1 MPSSTT
7 TELMQEAIALQRRGA
22 IAEAAARYEGVL
34 RVDPNNPDAYYY
46 LGMMSCQTGRFDAGV
61 ELARKALASDARH
74 VNAHILLGRALGAL
88 GHHEEAIEALQ
99 QAVALGPNVA
109 GCHSHLADA
118 LSDLGR
124 KAEAVHSYDQ
134 ALALMPD
141 CVEDWFN
148 RGLALD
154 AIDRREEAL
163 ESFDRAI
170 AAKPDVAQVHLAR
183 ANVLWRLRRS
193 GEVLESVNRALA
205 LDPESAE
212 AWHSRGNIHHDLR
225 QYDYALADYD
235 KALALKPEL
244 AEAWL
249 GRGNALREC
258 ERYEKALTA
267 YEEALARKPG
277 LAQAWLGRGNV
288 FFKLRRHEEASHAYN
303 KALELKSDLA
313 EAWLGHGAIFSNLR
327 QHEKAL
333 AAYDR
338 ALALK
343 PNFAAAWFSRAT
355 TAVHLEQYGQAFLG
369 YHNALTFDPNLDY
382 AEGLRLV
389 TKLYLCDWTELAT
402 EIAQV
407 LARVKEGE
415 AVSVPSAVVALPSSA
430 ADQLRCAER
439 YVKGLPTYPPIWVG
453 ESYSHDRIR
462 VAYLS
467 ADFRHHP
474 TAYLTAGLFEDHD
487 RSRFEIT
494 GISIGPSEHSDLRRR
509 LEAAFEHFIDA
520 KDKTEADIANLIR
533 DCEIDIA
540 VDLMGHVRNSQLGI
554 LVRRP
559 APIQV
564 NFLGYP
570 GTTGADCMDYIIADP
585 TIIPKDHFPY
595 YSERVVWLPDTYQA
609 NDRKR
614 RISERRPTRN
624 ECGLPEAA
632 FVFCCFNNAY
642 KIMPEIFAIWLNL
655 LAATEDSVLW
665 LIKTNATAEA
675 NLRREIERRGIASE
689 RLIFAPTMPLPDH
702 LARMA
707 LADLYLDTLP
717 YNAHTGASDALWAGL
732 PVLTCLGETFAG
744 RVAASLLRA
753 VGLPELITT
762 TLDEYEALA
771 LKFSSH
777 PTLRASIKAKLAGN
791 RDIHPLFDTAR
802 FTRHIEAA
810 YTTMWQR
817 QQRGEPPA
825 AFAVER
831 MQADRIDRE
840 AVSGEPER

>member
-7 TELMQEAIALQRRGA
+7 MELMQEAIALQRRGA
-22 IAEAAARYEGVL
+22 IAEAAARYEEVL

-46 LGMMSCQTGRFDAGV
+46 LGMMSCQAGRFDEGV

-74 VNAHILLGRALGAL
+74 VNAHTLLGRALGAL
-88 GHHEEAIEALQ
+88 GHHHEAIEALQ
-99 QAVALGPNVA
+99 QAAALGPNVA

-124 KAEAVHSYDQ
+124 KAEAIHSYDR
-134 ALALMPD
+134 ALALVPD

-183 ANVLWRLRRS
+183 ANVLWRLRRN

-205 LDPESAE
+205 FDPGSAE

-225 QYDYALADYD
+225 QYDCALADYD

-249 GRGNALREC
+249 GRGNALMEC
-258 ERYEKALTA
+258 QRYEKALIA

-277 LAQAWLGRGNV
+277 LALAWLGCGNV
-288 FFKLRRHEEASHAYN
+288 FFKLRRHEKASHAYN

-313 EAWLGHGAIFSNLR
+313 EAWLGHGAIFSNLK

-343 PNFAAAWFSRAT
+343 PDFAAAWFSRAT
-355 TAVHLEQYGQAFLG
+355 TAVHLGQYDQAFLG

-389 TKLYLCDWTELAT
+389 TKLYLCDWTELAAET
-402 EIAQV
+402 AQV
-407 LARVKEGE
+407 LAKVKEGK
-415 AVSVPSAVVALPSSA
+415 AVSVPLAVVPLPSSA

-439 YVKGLPTYPPIWVG
+439 YVKDLPTYPPIWVG
-453 ESYSHDRIR
+453 ESYSHGRIR

-467 ADFRHHP
+467 ADFRSHP
-474 TAYLTAGLFEDHD
+474 IAYLTAGLFEDHD

-494 GISIGPSEHSDLRRR
+494 GISIGPSEHSGLRRR
-509 LEAAFEHFIDA
+509 LEGAFEHFVDA
-520 KDKTEADIANLIR
+520 KDKAEADIANLIR
-533 DCEIDIA
+533 DREIDIA
-540 VDLMGHVRNSQLGI
+540 VDLMGHTLNSQLGI
-554 LVRRP
+554 LARRP

-564 NFLGYP
+564 HYIGYAGTLGTDYI
-570 GTTGADCMDYIIADP
+570 DYIIADSLVVP
-585 TIIPKDHFPY
+585 EEHRTLYK
-595 YSERVVWLPDTYQA
+595 EQVVWLPDSYLA
-609 NDRKR
+609 SDDRR
-614 RISERRPTRN
+614 TISAHAPTRH
-624 ECGLPEAA
+624 ECGLSENG
-632 FVFCCFNNAY
+632 FVFCSFNSAH
-642 KIMPEIFAIWLNL
+642 KITPMVFQVWMRL
-655 LAATEDSVLW
+655 LRFIPDSVLW
-665 LIKTNATAEA
+665 LSQADRIAEN
-675 NLRREIERRGIASE
+675 NLRREAEQCGVSPQ
-689 RLIFAPTMPLPDH
+689 RLIFAPKIAENADH
-702 LARMA
+702 LARQRR
-707 LADLYLDTLP
+707 ADLFLDTLP
-717 YNAHTGASDALWAGL
+717 YNAHTTASDALWAGL

-771 LKFSSH
+771 LKLASD
-777 PTLRASIKAKLAGN
+777 PALLASIKAKLARN
-791 RDIHPLFDTAR
+791 RDTYPLFDTAR

-810 YTTMWQR
+810 YATMWRRYQN
-817 QQRGEPPA
+817 GEPSQ
-825 AFAVER
+825 AFAVEP
-831 MQADRIDRE
+831 ID
-840 AVSGEPER
+840 